1 MKIYPPLMVL
11 FGILA
16 QLLIGYVAPVRP
28 ILNETWQ
35 YIGVGL
41 MLFGFTLI
49 FLVARSFRT
58 NETTIIPDGRPS
70 TLMENGLF
78 AYSRNP
84 IYLSMTIFLL
94 GSALA
99 VGQILCQLLC
109 CSCGKFGLLKKRKA
123 WKLNLGKFIA
133 TIKCGCGAG
142 YNRGAGAGSGG
153 TIFYSLTVHIAAL
166 NLPHALFS
174 DSFDVSHRVCR
185 Q

>member
-94 GSALA
+94 GTALA
-99 VGQILCQLLC
+99 VGQIWALAIVPVFVLLVRQIWIVKEEE
-109 CSCGKFGLLKKRKA
+109 SLEAEFGQIYRNYKM
-123 WKLNLGKFIA
+123 
-133 TIKCGCGAG
+133 
-142 YNRGAGAGSGG
+142 
-153 TIFYSLTVHIAAL
+153 
-166 NLPHALFS
+166 
-174 DSFDVSHRVCR
+174 RVR
-185 Q
+185 RWL

>member
-11 FGILA
+11 AGILA

-49 FLVARSFRT
+49 FLVALSFRK
-58 NETTIIPDGRPS
+58 NETTIIPDGQPS

-84 IYLSMTIFLL
+84 IYLSMAIFLL

-99 VGQILCQLLC
+99 VGQIWALAIVPVFVLLVRQIWIVKEEE
-109 CSCGKFGLLKKRKA
+109 SLEAEFGQIYRNYKM
-123 WKLNLGKFIA
+123 
-133 TIKCGCGAG
+133 
-142 YNRGAGAGSGG
+142 
-153 TIFYSLTVHIAAL
+153 
-166 NLPHALFS
+166 
-174 DSFDVSHRVCR
+174 RVR
-185 Q
+185 RWL

>member
-99 VGQILCQLLC
+99 VGQIWALAIVPVFVLLVRQIWIVKEEE
-109 CSCGKFGLLKKRKA
+109 SLEAEFGQIYRNYKM
-123 WKLNLGKFIA
+123 
-133 TIKCGCGAG
+133 
-142 YNRGAGAGSGG
+142 
-153 TIFYSLTVHIAAL
+153 
-166 NLPHALFS
+166 
-174 DSFDVSHRVCR
+174 RVR
-185 Q
+185 RWL

>member
-11 FGILA
+11 AGILA

-49 FLVARSFRT
+49 FLVARSFRK
-58 NETTIIPDGRPS
+58 NETTIIPDGQPS

-99 VGQILCQLLC
+99 VGQIWALAIVPVFVLLVRQIWIVKEEE
-109 CSCGKFGLLKKRKA
+109 SLEAEFGQIYRNYKM
-123 WKLNLGKFIA
+123 
-133 TIKCGCGAG
+133 
-142 YNRGAGAGSGG
+142 
-153 TIFYSLTVHIAAL
+153 
-166 NLPHALFS
+166 
-174 DSFDVSHRVCR
+174 RVR
-185 Q
+185 RWL